1 MPRIVTRRSRR
12 QVLSMGAG
20 ALGTALLAACGGL
33 TEEQPPASTPFP
45 SIPLPASYPGANATP
60 GGVLR
65 LGALTGEQRTQAL
78 RRLTGAQLV
87 AVDPRTAIVYAD
99 LAESVELP
107 EPLTVVFTLRQGLR
121 FHPDARGL
129 SAALTSGDVARE
141 FQARAAAGEHLFSE
155 VVERVETPDQRT
167 VILHLR
173 GRFSQ
178 LFESL
183 GGASTGAVRSVQR
196 SPVSGEQLGSG
207 PFVPFAG
214 EAGGEVLA
222 RHPLYHRPGLP
233 LLDGVAVLTAEDEGD
248 LAETFARGGL
258 DFHAHAAAAAAEDER
273 ETQARA
279 DAVELQRPAFA
290 MMGLGLSLLAEKG
303 GRAVRSVPAFQDPR
317 VRRAVSVALDR
328 RAIGERFE
336 ALLSGPVGPAHRADA
351 LPDDELAAHP
361 LNQRDPAGARAL
373 LAAAGAPDLAFTLR
387 ASAQPLPRALGRLV
401 EEQLLAGGFAPRLQL
416 LEARDWERSLHA
428 GDFEAA
434 VFELEELRTPD
445 LGLRLHTSAGV
456 DGTFSLWG
464 YSNPVYDAA
473 VREVL
478 SELDPV
484 LRAARSREAQRL
496 LLEDVPAMFPLGAPL
511 RRASI
516 AARVRG
522 YEYGAYAFND
532 GWLSARWSV
541 SDGEGG

>member
-20 ALGTALLAACGGL
+20 ALGTALLSACGGL

-65 LGALTGEQRTQAL
+65 LGALAGEQRTQAL

-401 EEQLLAGGFAPRLQL
+401 EEQLLAGASRPACNCLRLATGSGACTPATSRPRCSSWRSCGRRTWGCDCTPRRGSMGRSRCGVTPTRSTMRRCARCSQSWTRCCAPRGH
-416 LEARDWERSLHA
+416 ARRSGCYWRMSPRCFPWARPCGGPRSPPGCAATNTARMRSTTA
-428 GDFEAA
+428 GCP
-434 VFELEELRTPD
+434 R
-445 LGLRLHTSAGV
+445 G
-456 DGTFSLWG
+456 
-464 YSNPVYDAA
+464 
-473 VREVL
+473 
-478 SELDPV
+478 
-484 LRAARSREAQRL
+484 
-496 LLEDVPAMFPLGAPL
+496 GA
-511 RRASI
+511 
-516 AARVRG
+516 
-522 YEYGAYAFND
+522 
-532 GWLSARWSV
+532 
-541 SDGEGG
+541 

>member
-20 ALGTALLAACGGL
+20 ALGAALLAACGGL
-33 TEEQPPASTPFP
+33 TEEQPPPSTPFP

-65 LGALTGEQRTQAL
+65 LGALAGEQRTQAL

-141 FQARAAAGEHLFSE
+141 FQARAAAGEHLFNE

-214 EAGGEVLA
+214 EAGQTIVGHEPDQGSERYRTRRPHDCA
-222 RHPLYHRPGLP
+222 RHENGIQ
-233 LLDGVAVLTAEDEGD
+233 DVGIGK
-248 LAETFARGGL
+248 
-258 DFHAHAAAAAAEDER
+258 DER
-273 ETQARA
+273 TACCYGVVPRARRW
-279 DAVELQRPAFA
+279 LR
-290 MMGLGLSLLAEKG
+290 
-303 GRAVRSVPAFQDPR
+303 GRAC
-317 VRRAVSVALDR
+317 L
-328 RAIGERFE
+328 RAIG
-336 ALLSGPVGPAHRADA
+336 S
-351 LPDDELAAHP
+351 
-361 LNQRDPAGARAL
+361 
-373 LAAAGAPDLAFTLR
+373 
-387 ASAQPLPRALGRLV
+387 S
-401 EEQLLAGGFAPRLQL
+401 
-416 LEARDWERSLHA
+416 
-428 GDFEAA
+428 
-434 VFELEELRTPD
+434 
-445 LGLRLHTSAGV
+445 
-456 DGTFSLWG
+456 
-464 YSNPVYDAA
+464 
-473 VREVL
+473 
-478 SELDPV
+478 
-484 LRAARSREAQRL
+484 
-496 LLEDVPAMFPLGAPL
+496 
-511 RRASI
+511 
-516 AARVRG
+516 
-522 YEYGAYAFND
+522 
-532 GWLSARWSV
+532 
-541 SDGEGG
+541 

>member
-12 QVLSMGAG
+12 QVLRMGAG
-20 ALGTALLAACGGL
+20 ALGAALLAACGDR
-33 TEEQPPASTPFP
+33 TEEPPLPPTPVP
-45 SIPLPASYPGANATP
+45 SIPLSGSYPGGNATG

-65 LGALTGEQRTQAL
+65 LGAVEGERSAQAL

-107 EPLTVVFTLRQGLR
+107 EPLTVVFTLRQELR
-121 FHPDARGL
+121 FHPDDRGL
-129 SAALTSGDVARE
+129 AAALTAGDVARE
-141 FQARAAAGEHLFSE
+141 FQTRTDAGEHLFSE

-183 GGASTGAVRSVQR
+183 AGAATGAVRSVQR
-196 SPVSGEQLGSG
+196 SPVSREPLGSG
-207 PFVPFAG
+207 PFVPVAG
-214 EAGGEVLA
+214 EPGGEVVA
-222 RHPLYHRPGLP
+222 RNPLYHRAGLP
-233 LLDGVAVLTAEDEGD
+233 LLDGVVVLVAEEEGD
-248 LAETFARGGL
+248 LAAAFARGEL
-258 DFHAHAAAAAAEDER
+258 DFHAYAGAGAEDER
-273 ETQARA
+273 EAQARA

-303 GRAVRSVPAFQDPR
+303 GRAVRSVPAFQDSR
-317 VRRAVSVALDR
+317 VRRAVSMALDR
-328 RAIGERFE
+328 QAIAERFG
-336 ALLSGPVGPAHRADA
+336 ALLSGPVGLAHRADA

-361 LNQRDPAGARAL
+361 LNRHDPAAARAL
-373 LAAAGAPDLAFTLR
+373 LTAAGEPELAFTLR
-387 ASAQPLPRALGRLV
+387 ASAQPRPRALARLL
-401 EEQLLAGGFAPRLQL
+401 EAQLLEGGFAPRLQL
-416 LEARDWERSLHA
+416 LESRDWEQSLAA

-484 LRAARSREAQRL
+484 SRAALARAAQRL
-496 LLEDVPAMFPLGAPL
+496 LLEDVPAMFPLGVPL

-532 GWLSARWSV
+532 GWLAAQWSV
-541 SDGEGG
+541 TDGEPG